1 MNNQDEVKEKY
12 IGSVRFYKHL
22 ILSVVGMMILIPTC
36 LCVMLA
42 VWNVRLN
49 AAYQETSAKL
59 IAIESELESIY
70 QQMSVAEVPEQ
81 HQETVTSTA
90 KKIYVGKSVS
100 KNDWNM
106 ILVNED
112 QPIPEGFTVE
122 LEKLSSGQKVDKR
135 IVAPLN
141 EMFQA
146 MRAEGMN
153 PMVCSGYRTIEKQH
167 NLFEDDI
174 MQQVRRGSTY
184 DEAFYKAKE
193 YTAMP
198 GASEHHTGL
207 AVDIVGKSYQQLNA
221 AQAKTKEALW
231 LAEHCAEYGFI
242 LRYPADKTDVTGI
255 AYESWHFRYVGK
267 EAAEYIMSNQ
277 IALEEFVEMLN

>member
-1 MNNQDEVKEKY
+1 MEERY

-22 ILSVVGMMILIPTC
+22 ILSVVGLLILIPTC
-36 LCVMLA
+36 LCIVLA

-49 AAYQETSAKL
+49 AKYQETAAKL
-59 IAIESELESIY
+59 VAIESELSDIY
-70 QQMSVAEVPEQ
+70 QQITVAEAREDQAENMVASSKK
-81 HQETVTSTA
+81 VYTSKT
-90 KKIYVGKSVS
+90 VS
-100 KNDWNM
+100 KDDWNM

-112 QPIPEGFTVE
+112 NPIPEGFEVT
-122 LEKLSSGQKVDKR
+122 LQKLSTGQKVDAR
-135 IVAPLN
+135 IVEPLD
-141 EMFQA
+141 EMFKA
-146 MRAEGMN
+146 MRAEGMQ

-174 MQQVRRGSTY
+174 KQQVRLGSTY
-184 DEAFYKAKE
+184 DQAFYKAKE

-221 AQAKTKEALW
+221 SQAKTKEALW

-255 AYESWHFRYVGK
+255 AYESWHFRYVGQ
-267 EAAEYIMSNQ
+267 EAAKYIMENKL
-277 IALEEFVEMLN
+277 ALEEFVDMLN

>member
-1 MNNQDEVKEKY
+1 MEERY

-22 ILSVVGMMILIPTC
+22 ILSVVGLLILIPTC
-36 LCVMLA
+36 LCIVLA

-49 AAYQETSAKL
+49 AKYQETAAKL
-59 IAIESELESIY
+59 VAIEAELTDIY
-70 QQMSVAEVPEQ
+70 QQITVAEAREDQAENMVA
-81 HQETVTSTA
+81 SS
-90 KKIYVGKSVS
+90 KKVYASKTVS
-100 KNDWNM
+100 KDDWNM

-112 QPIPEGFTVE
+112 SPIPEGYEVK
-122 LEKLSSGQKVDKR
+122 LQKLSTGQMVDER
-135 IVAPLN
+135 IVAPLD
-141 EMFQA
+141 EMFKA
-146 MRAEGMN
+146 MRAEGMQ

-174 MQQVRRGSTY
+174 KQQVRKGSTY

-207 AVDIVGKSYQQLNA
+207 AVDIVGKNYQQLNA

-255 AYESWHFRYVGK
+255 AYESWHFRYVGQ
-267 EAAEYIMSNQ
+267 EAAKYIMDNGL
-277 IALEEFVEMLN
+277 ALEEFVGMLN

>member
-1 MNNQDEVKEKY
+1 MEERY

-22 ILSVVGMMILIPTC
+22 ILSVVGLMILVPTC
-36 LCVMLA
+36 LCIVLA
-42 VWNVRLN
+42 FWNTKLN
-49 AAYQETSAKL
+49 AKYQETAAEFVAVEAELSDIYQKITVAETRDDQAENMVASAKKVY
-59 IAIESELESIY
+59 A
-70 QQMSVAEVPEQ
+70 
-81 HQETVTSTA
+81 
-90 KKIYVGKSVS
+90 S
-100 KNDWNM
+100 KTLSKDDWYM

-112 QPIPEGFTVE
+112 NPIPEGFEVK
-122 LEKLSSGQKVDKR
+122 LHKLSTGQKVDER
-135 IVAPLN
+135 IVAPLD

-146 MRAEGMN
+146 MRAEGLQ

-174 MQQVRRGSTY
+174 MQQVRKGSTY
-184 DEAFYKAKE
+184 DQAFYKAKE

-207 AVDIVGKSYQQLNA
+207 AVDIVGKGYQQLNA

-231 LAEHCAEYGFI
+231 LAEHSAEYGFI
-242 LRYPADKTDVTGI
+242 LRYPADKTDITGI

-267 EAAEYIMSNQ
+267 EAAKYITDNQ
-277 IALEEFVEMLN
+277 LALEEFIDMLN